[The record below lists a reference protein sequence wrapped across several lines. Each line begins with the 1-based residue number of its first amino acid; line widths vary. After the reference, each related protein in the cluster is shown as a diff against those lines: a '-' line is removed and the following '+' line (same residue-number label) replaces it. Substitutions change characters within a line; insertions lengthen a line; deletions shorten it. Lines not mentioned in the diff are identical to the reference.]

1 MLLRMA
7 TCGLM
12 ARGVSRQSVPA
23 SRTQEA
29 DTDEAEEK
37 RTEEDESEDGKPRKE
52 SKICVR
58 DIKITAQHSDD
69 LRRVVFIPVRYSDS
83 CCTSSV

>member
-1 MLLRMA
+1 M
-7 TCGLM
+7 
-12 ARGVSRQSVPA
+12 PA

-52 SKICVR
+52 SRICVR

-69 LRRVVFIPVRYSDS
+69 LRRVFSFPYF
-83 CCTSSV
+83 TPT

>member
-1 MLLRMA
+1 MF
-7 TCGLM
+7 
-12 ARGVSRQSVPA
+12 Q
-23 SRTQEA
+23 TQEA

-52 SKICVR
+52 SRICVR

-69 LRRVVFIPVRYSDS
+69 LRRVFIPVRYSDS
-83 CCTSSV
+83 CVHLFSSIK